1 MAFLARRADITAA
14 LERGE
19 PALMIWER
27 LFDTASPPPL
37 TYGHFNKLVRRFIR
51 EGDDPVRRKQ
61 PRTPGKAASD
71 QPTRAVLNPNP
82 KMEDFE

>member
-1 MAFLARRADITAA
+1 MAFLVRRADITAA
-14 LERGE
+14 LEAGE

-27 LFDTASPPPL
+27 LFATASPTPL

-51 EGDDPVRRKQ
+51 EGEDPVRRMR
-61 PRTPGKAASD
+61 PRAAAKAAPD
-71 QPTRAVLNPNP
+71 QPPRAVLNPNP

>member
-1 MAFLARRADITAA
+1 MAFLVRRADITAA
-14 LERGE
+14 LEAGE

-27 LFDTASPPPL
+27 LFGTASPPPL

-51 EGDDPVRRKQ
+51 EGEDPVRHVR
-61 PRTPGKAASD
+61 PRTPATAASAD
-71 QPTRAVLNPNP
+71 PARAVLNPNP